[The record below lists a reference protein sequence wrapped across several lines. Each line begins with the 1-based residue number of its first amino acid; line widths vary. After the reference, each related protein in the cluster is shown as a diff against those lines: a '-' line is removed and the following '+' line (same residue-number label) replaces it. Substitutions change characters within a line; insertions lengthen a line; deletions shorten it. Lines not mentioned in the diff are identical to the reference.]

1 MGWDLCISNF
11 NCHFAVFIVVIIPSI
26 SGQCSLFIPP
36 ENARKPKVFWCFEG
50 SKKEHWPKEVKICQ
64 FLSIDFGKRCIPRE
78 CFSIIRKIVLCN
90 QEFSANR
97 VLYFISNFQEHFMQ
111 SLSRRICF
119 LEATQG
125 YWNLKMGGVFMLY
138 SRFLI
143 LARNRKKNQF
153 PGICAD
159 QVFFIFCYSF
169 ESGIIRKIFYILL

>member
-11 NCHFAVFIVVIIPSI
+11 NCHFAVFIVVVIPSI

-50 SKKEHWPKEVKICQ
+50 GKKESIGQKRLICQ

-97 VLYFISNFQEHFMQ
+97 VLYFISNF
-111 SLSRRICF
+111 
-119 LEATQG
+119 
-125 YWNLKMGGVFMLY
+125 
-138 SRFLI
+138 
-143 LARNRKKNQF
+143 
-153 PGICAD
+153 PGTFHAK
-159 QVFFIFCYSF
+159 SF
-169 ESGIIRKIFYILL
+169 ETDLFFGSNSRLLKLIKWAMFLCFILVF